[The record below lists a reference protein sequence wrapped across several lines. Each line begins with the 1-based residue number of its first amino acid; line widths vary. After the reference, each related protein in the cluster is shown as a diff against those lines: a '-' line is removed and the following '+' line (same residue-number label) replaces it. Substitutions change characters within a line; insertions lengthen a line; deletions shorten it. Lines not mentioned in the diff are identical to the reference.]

1 MREKMEPN
9 QNPRLNR
16 SIPNATVIPELAY
29 TDVLG
34 AAKWLCEHFG
44 FQERLRIADHRVQ
57 LNVETGGAIV
67 VTQRDPAS
75 AAIDNA
81 HGVLVRLENIDEHY
95 RKVVSKGVRIV
106 RPIKSH
112 PYGERQYTA
121 QDFEGHVW
129 TFSQTLD
136 DVDPAT
142 WGGTLINQP

>member
-1 MREKMEPN
+1 METN
-9 QNPRLNR
+9 QNLRPNR
-16 SIPNATVIPELAY
+16 SIPNAAVIPELAY

-57 LNVETGGAIV
+57 LNVARGGAII

-75 AAIDNA
+75 GAIDTA
-81 HGVLVRLENIDEHY
+81 HSVLVRLEQIDEHY
-95 RKVVSKGVRIV
+95 RKTVSKGVHIV
-106 RPIKSH
+106 HPIKSH

-142 WGGTLINQP
+142 WGGELDKNV